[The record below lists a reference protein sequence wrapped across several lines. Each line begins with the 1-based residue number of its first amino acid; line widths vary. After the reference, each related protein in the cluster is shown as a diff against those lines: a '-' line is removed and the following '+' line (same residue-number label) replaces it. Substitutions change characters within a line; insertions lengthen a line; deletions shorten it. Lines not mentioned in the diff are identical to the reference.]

1 MSAIREALL
10 AKNTGTGTVIEEY
23 VYDLKGDQ
31 SSAHDGTGAVLRSEL
46 YSPDGRHVATYKSA
60 ALTYH
65 LSDWLGTERKRTN
78 SSGIAVETCTDTPY
92 GMNHNCTGTDVSPMH
107 FTGKQKD
114 TETGNDYF
122 GARYLASGTNLGR
135 FMTPDWA
142 SDGSPVPYAKLD
154 NPQTLNLYVYLRNN
168 PLNTI
173 DPDGHNPPDTNAP
186 CNNGESSCTSGL
198 DVKNKKPNVRT
209 LAAQVPPSLKAA
221 IMDSVNASNSPSKEA
236 GDQQGGF
243 HEEGGQWGTDTSGNA
258 VPIPAHPGQVADPS
272 NGEAH
277 IDVTNAVNPGLKDNL
292 ASIDGKWHVH
302 PSGTTSSTEAD
313 GVHTSYFVQ
322 SPSTGPGND
331 TSNATHPINIVVG
344 AGNKKVYFYNSSGT
358 IGSMKLKDFMK

>member
-1 MSAIREALL
+1 MTADGTHGYIYDGDNRLTCVKGTDGTCTSASATVYTYDADGRRV
-10 AKNTGTGTVIEEY
+10 AKTGTVIEEY

-31 SSAHDGTGAVLRSEL
+31 SSAHDGTGAVIRSEL

-92 GMNHNCTGTDVSPMH
+92 GMNFLCTGTDVSPMH

-114 TETGNDYF
+114 TESGNDYF
-122 GARYLASGTNLGR
+122 GARYLASGSNLGR

-173 DPDGHNPPDTNAP
+173 DPDGHEPPNTGQP
-186 CNNGESSCTSGL
+186 C
-198 DVKNKKPNVRT
+198 
-209 LAAQVPPSLKAA
+209 
-221 IMDSVNASNSPSKEA
+221 
-236 GDQQGGF
+236 
-243 HEEGGQWGTDTSGNA
+243 TDTTGCNTQLSRDNKGTPTQPVN
-258 VPIPAHPGQVADPS
+258 S
-272 NGEAH
+272 
-277 IDVTNAVNPGLKDNL
+277 VTILVLL
-292 ASIDGKWHVH
+292 R
-302 PSGTTSSTEAD
+302 
-313 GVHTSYFVQ
+313 
-322 SPSTGPGND
+322 
-331 TSNATHPINIVVG
+331 
-344 AGNKKVYFYNSSGT
+344 
-358 IGSMKLKDFMK
+358 